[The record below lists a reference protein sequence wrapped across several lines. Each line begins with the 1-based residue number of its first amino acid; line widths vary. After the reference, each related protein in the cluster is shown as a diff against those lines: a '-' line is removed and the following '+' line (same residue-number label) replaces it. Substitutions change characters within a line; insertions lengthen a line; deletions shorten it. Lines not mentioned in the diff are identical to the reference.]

1 MSCLGGIDVQRT
13 RIIRG
18 RGSLKEGQTREN
30 DTGQDEP
37 MHVLI
42 TGETQESV
50 DKAAREIEMMIN
62 PDTDAHQEHKVHTLV

>member
-1 MSCLGGIDVQRT
+1 MVVQGAKV
-13 RIIRG
+13 IIRG